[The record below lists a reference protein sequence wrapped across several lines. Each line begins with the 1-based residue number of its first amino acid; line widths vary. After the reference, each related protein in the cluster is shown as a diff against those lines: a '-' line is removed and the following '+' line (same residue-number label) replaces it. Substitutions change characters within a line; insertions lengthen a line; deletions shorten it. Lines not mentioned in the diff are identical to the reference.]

1 MGDILAQ
8 LTPEQALEVVRRLY
22 KRDKEIRQAI
32 TEEAR
37 SVLEAVDFVKTAEEV
52 FFMLDSIDVQELWDR
67 SGAGRD
73 GYSSPGEEAVE
84 MMEEEL
90 APFFEQV
97 RRYQQLRM
105 FPQAQ
110 TYCMGILLGIY
121 RFDQESKSE
130 FREWA
135 VDTPIECFGYLLD
148 EWRKGCESSTAGT
161 EMDEFVKNSCPN
173 WAKYILRDE
182 DQTTQCA

>member
-22 KRDKEIRQAI
+22 KRDKNIRQAI
-32 TEEAR
+32 MEEAK
-37 SVLEAVDFVKTAEEV
+37 SVLEAIDVDETAEEV
-52 FFMLDSIDVQELWDR
+52 FFMLDSIDVQDLWDR

-110 TYCMGILLGIY
+110 TYCMGVLLGIY

-135 VDTPIECFGYLLD
+135 VDIPLECFGYLLD

-173 WAKYILRDE
+173 WAKYIFRDE
-182 DQTTQCA
+182 DRITQCT

>member
-22 KRDKEIRQAI
+22 KRDKDIRQAI
-32 TEEAR
+32 MEEAR
-37 SVLEAVDFVKTAEEV
+37 SVLEAVDLDQTAEEV

-110 TYCMGILLGIY
+110 TYCMGVLLGIY
-121 RFDQESKSE
+121 RFDRESKSE

-135 VDTPIECFGYLLD
+135 MDIPQECFGYLLD
-148 EWRKGCESSTAGT
+148 EWRKGCEHSTVAT

-173 WAKYILRDE
+173 WAKHIFRDE
-182 DQTTQCA
+182 D